1 MCNGF
6 WLGLV
11 LLTVHLVVCGGLWL
25 LARART
31 LEVEGYFV
39 PVMLLV
45 PLWGPLCVLLLHTSN
60 RLTGGCLREQT
71 LEKLRI
77 NEEIYKNILVADDE
91 GKEAVV
97 PLEEAL
103 LVNSPAQK
111 RKLILSVLTDD
122 PAGYYDLL
130 QQARMDN
137 DSEVVHYASTALS
150 QITKEADLQLQKQEQ
165 RYASAPDDATV
176 LEEYCDYLES
186 YLESGFV
193 QGKAAEIQYHQLE
206 QLLKNGWKISV
217 DAAAVRWNAG
227 WQMCS
232 SVLRS
237 MVAQKKRWK
246 TLRRAGPSA
255 RHRGCSACGWQQRC
269 AMGRLSKKRCVKSRK
284 RRSTS
289 VQRAAKSCGSGRG
302 NSNDKGNLFP
312 AAGIP
317 LAKAAD
323 HLGCVRGDS
332 RYPVCG
338 AQRYS
343 IRGNEI

>member
-11 LLTVHLVVCGGLWL
+11 LLTVHLAVCGGLWL
-25 LARART
+25 LARARV
-31 LEVEGYFV
+31 LEVEGHFV
-39 PVMLLV
+39 PMMLLV

-60 RLTGGCLREQT
+60 RLTGECSREQM
-71 LEKLRI
+71 LGKLRI
-77 NEEIYKNILVADDE
+77 NEEIHKNILVADDE
-91 GKEAVV
+91 GKEAIV

-150 QITKEADLQLQKQEQ
+150 QITKEADLKLQKQEQ
-165 RYASAPDDATV
+165 RYASAPDDAAV
-176 LEEYCDYLES
+176 LEKYCDYLES
-186 YLESGFV
+186 YLESGF
-193 QGKAAEIQYHQLE
+193 
-206 QLLKNGWKISV
+206 KISV

-237 MVAQKKRWK
+237 MTAQKKRWK

-255 RHRGCSACGWQQRC
+255 RRRGCSACGWQQRC
-269 AMGRLSKKRCVKSRK
+269 AMGRLSKKRCVKLRK
-284 RRSTS
+284 RRYTS
-289 VQRAAKSCGSGRG
+289 VQRAARSCGSGRE

-312 AAGIP
+312 AACIP

-323 HLGCVRGDS
+323 HLGGVRGNG

>member
-31 LEVEGYFV
+31 LDVEGYFV

-60 RLTGGCLREQT
+60 RLTGGCSREQM

-77 NEEIYKNILVADDE
+77 NEEMHKNILVADDE

-150 QITKEADLQLQKQEQ
+150 QITKEADLKLQKQEQ
-165 RYASAPDDATV
+165 RYASAPDDAAV
-176 LEEYCDYLES
+176 REEYCDYLES
-186 YLESGFV
+186 YLDSGFV
-193 QGKAAEIQYHQLE
+193 QGQAAEIQYHQLE
-206 QLLKNGWKISV
+206 QLLKKRIENLGGRRSCTLECRLADVQLSLAEYDRAEKTLEDLTARWPQREAPWV
-217 DAAAVRWNAG
+217 LRLRLAAA
-227 WQMCS
+227 
-232 SVLRS
+232 LRDG
-237 MVAQKKRWK
+237 AAIQK
-246 TLRRAGPSA
+246 TLRQIEEKEVYLSA
-255 RHRGCSACGWQQRC
+255 KGREVVRFWQGKQ
-269 AMGRLSKKRCVKSRK
+269 
-284 RRSTS
+284 
-289 VQRAAKSCGSGRG
+289 Q
-302 NSNDKGNLFP
+302 
-312 AAGIP
+312 
-317 LAKAAD
+317 
-323 HLGCVRGDS
+323 
-332 RYPVCG
+332 
-338 AQRYS
+338 
-343 IRGNEI
+343 

>member
-1 MCNGF
+1 MSNGF

-11 LLTVHLVVCGGLWL
+11 LLTVHLAVCGGLWL
-25 LARART
+25 LARARAW
-31 LEVEGYFV
+31 EVEGYFV

-45 PLWGPLCVLLLHTSN
+45 PVWGPLCVLLLHTSN

-77 NEEIYKNILVADDE
+77 NEEIHESILVADNE
-91 GKEAVV
+91 GEDTVV

-150 QITKEADLQLQKQEQ
+150 QITKEADLKLQKQEQ
-165 RYASAPDDATV
+165 RYAAAPDDAAV
-176 LEEYCDYLES
+176 LEEYCDYLGS

-206 QLLKNGWKISV
+206 QLLKKRLENRNGRRSCTLECRLADVQLSLAEYDRAGKTLEDLIDRWPQRETPWLLRLRL
-217 DAAAVRWNAG
+217 AAA
-227 WQMCS
+227 
-232 SVLRS
+232 LRDG
-237 MVAQKKRWK
+237 AAIRE
-246 TLRRAGPSA
+246 TLRQIEEKEVYLSA
-255 RHRGCSACGWQQRC
+255 KGRETVRFWQ
-269 AMGRLSKKRCVKSRK
+269 GE
-284 RRSTS
+284 
-289 VQRAAKSCGSGRG
+289 
-302 NSNDKGNLFP
+302 
-312 AAGIP
+312 
-317 LAKAAD
+317 
-323 HLGCVRGDS
+323 
-332 RYPVCG
+332 
-338 AQRYS
+338 AQ
-343 IRGNEI
+343 

>member
-45 PLWGPLCVLLLHTSN
+45 PLWGAAVCAVTPHGQSPYRRVPAGTD
-60 RLTGGCLREQT
+60 TGKAANKRG
-71 LEKLRI
+71 
-77 NEEIYKNILVADDE
+77 NIQKISLWQMTRVR
-91 GKEAVV
+91 EAVV

-206 QLLKNGWKISV
+206 QLLKKRMENLGGRRSCTLECRLADVQLSLAEYGRAEKTLEDLTARWPQREAPWV
-217 DAAAVRWNAG
+217 LPPAAGSSAARWG
-227 WQMCS
+227 GYP
-232 SVLRS
+232 
-237 MVAQKKRWK
+237 K
-246 TLRRAGPSA
+246 TLRQIEEKEVYLSA
-255 RHRGCSACGWQQRC
+255 KGREVVRFWQGKQ
-269 AMGRLSKKRCVKSRK
+269 
-284 RRSTS
+284 
-289 VQRAAKSCGSGRG
+289 Q
-302 NSNDKGNLFP
+302 
-312 AAGIP
+312 
-317 LAKAAD
+317 
-323 HLGCVRGDS
+323 
-332 RYPVCG
+332 
-338 AQRYS
+338 
-343 IRGNEI
+343 